1 MNSQVAHS
9 QTPKPAAAHCIIA
22 FVFFILLT
30 NVGTPVAEPSSLLRP
45 LVNGSK
51 DLLESVVLAAA
62 SQALQA
68 FIFDHHSVVQ
78 SLIQTLASLWL
89 VLLVIVAAI
98 LLQSRLKR

>member
-1 MNSQVAHS
+1 MNGQLAHS
-9 QTPKPAAAHCIIA
+9 QIPKSPAAHCILA
-22 FVFFILLT
+22 FVFFMLLT
-30 NVGTPVAEPSSLLRP
+30 NVGTPVADPSFFLKPFASGP
-45 LVNGSK
+45 I
-51 DLLESVVLAAA
+51 DLLQSVVLAAA

-89 VLLVIVAAI
+89 LLLIIVAAI